1 MLGRGRPD
9 HTGSSLRGKGSLETS
24 PWRWGL
30 LLLHRIPSLVLVSE
44 LEFQA
49 CALDAIRNA
58 EPVNVCVGK
67 ADPELRWMVIW
78 ASSREKQQQAHGRLW
93 SLGSVDT
100 EKLPQLRSNGCKDTP
115 KRQQC
120 GPEVVHVHRQLTGPA
135 GRPHESLVAANIS
148 TSRGVVGPW
157 QKKRAQEVELVFTS
171 VPVGPKPTPRL
182 SFICVFLYSPVF
194 LPLSRQSPLPAMAFY
209 QESDPRRE
217 SILHVDQVKRVLMV
231 NVSMKSK
238 NT

>member
-9 HTGSSLRGKGSLETS
+9 HTGSSLRGKGSLEAS
-24 PWRWGL
+24 PWRQGL
-30 LLLHRIPSLVLVSE
+30 LLLHRIPFLVLVSE
-44 LEFQA
+44 LELQA
-49 CALDAIRNA
+49 RALDAIRNA
-58 EPVNVCVGK
+58 EPVNVCIGK

-78 ASSREKQQQAHGRLW
+78 ASSREKQQVHGRLW

-100 EKLPQLRSNGCKDTP
+100 EKLPQLTSSGCKDTP
-115 KRQQC
+115 KGQQC
-120 GPEVVHVHRQLTGPA
+120 GSCSQAVNWTCWKATQKPQ
-135 GRPHESLVAANIS
+135 SVAANIS

-194 LPLSRQSPLPAMAFY
+194 LPLSCQSPLPAMGFY
-209 QESDPRRE
+209 QESDPRLR
-217 SILHVDQVKRVLMV
+217 SILHVDQVKRVLVV